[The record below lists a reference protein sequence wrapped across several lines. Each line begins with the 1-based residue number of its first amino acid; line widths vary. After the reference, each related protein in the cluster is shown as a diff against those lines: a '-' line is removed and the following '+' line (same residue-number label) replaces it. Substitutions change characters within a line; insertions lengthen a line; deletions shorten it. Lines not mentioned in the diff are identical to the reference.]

1 MASSKKIGYVI
12 TRAASL
18 KEYFTSSTSYDRPQ
32 WVPLSEASVYVS
44 PELAQQAAKKLW
56 MKGSF
61 AAKVQSI
68 QELLDIEMDM
78 APKKEPLPG
87 EEGKEQDSEM
97 VAAKQGDPALDG
109 EVEGVC
115 PECDCEPCECDD
127 AALADGE
134 PTDHIPT
141 DDQSFDAL
149 PSEEMPPEDELR
161 LGAEHEEDSM
171 LGQHLKRA
179 AGMENEETSFKV
191 GDTVV
196 PHIGPHKGVKH
207 KVVHVHK
214 DGDLN
219 IVPIGVPTARI
230 VYRLG
235 AAKARPNQVKAAGT
249 EDVWRSPGT
258 EGEENARLHP
268 EEIKML
274 GKKRMDMKEDSHW
287 KGISAT
293 HRKNV
298 EKTVTDLKKDGHEVY
313 MVDTYSKKNKKPE
326 RTILNIRMKDG
337 STSERI
343 VKEDEFKMPTR
354 PGNDPATPDENKDT
368 VPNLKAPYDSN
379 QIQFKDPVGTEDKPD
394 TDLYHAVAQE
404 HEDKVNV
411 PADLLSQLKAVVAEF
426 TKAAEDNNNVDDV
439 KGSFALT
446 AASALQQLVDDLELG
461 TVAGIKQAQI
471 HMTSYMNPIT
481 SHIPEDVLKFIAY
494 GGRKPSLKDLFAV
507 KWENVRGA
515 K

>member
-207 KVVHVHK
+207 KVTHVHK

-268 EEIKML
+268 EELKML
-274 GKKRMDMKEDSHW
+274 GKKRMDM
-287 KGISAT
+287 
-293 HRKNV
+293 
-298 EKTVTDLKKDGHEVY
+298 
-313 MVDTYSKKNKKPE
+313 
-326 RTILNIRMKDG
+326 
-337 STSERI
+337 
-343 VKEDEFKMPTR
+343 KEDEFKMPTR

-368 VPNLKAPYDSN
+368 IPNLKAPYDSN

-481 SHIPEDVLKFIAY
+481 SHIPEGVLKFIAY

-507 KWENVRGA
+507 KWDNVRGA

>member
-1 MASSKKIGYVI
+1 MASTKKTGYVI

-18 KEYFTSSTSYDRPQ
+18 KEYFTSSASYDRPQ

-56 MKGSF
+56 LKGSF
-61 AAKVQSI
+61 AAKIQSI

-78 APKKEPLPG
+78 AAKEPLPG
-87 EEGKEQDSEM
+87 EEGKKQDPEM
-97 VAAKQGDPALDG
+97 IAAKQSGETGDEL
-109 EVEGVC
+109 EGVC

-127 AALADGE
+127 EALADGE
-134 PTDHIPT
+134 PTDQIPT
-141 DDQSFDAL
+141 DATQSFDAL
-149 PSEEMPPEDELR
+149 PSDELPPEDSLR

-171 LGQHLKRA
+171 LTQHLKA
-179 AGMENEETSFKV
+179 ASGTENEETVCKV
-191 GDTVV
+191 GDMCV

-207 KVVHVHK
+207 EVIHVHK
-214 DGDLN
+214 DGDYN
-219 IVPIGVPTARI
+219 IRPIGVDAAKT

-235 AAKARPNQVKAAGT
+235 AAKAKPSQVKRINA
-249 EDVWRSPGT
+249 
-258 EGEENARLHP
+258 EGEEHAQLHP
-268 EEIKML
+268 EELKMF
-274 GKKRMDMKEDSHW
+274 GKKRMDMKED
-287 KGISAT
+287 AF
-293 HRKNV
+293 V
-298 EKTVTDLKKDGHEVY
+298 
-313 MVDTYSKKNKKPE
+313 
-326 RTILNIRMKDG
+326 
-337 STSERI
+337 
-343 VKEDEFKMPTR
+343 MPTR

-368 VPNLKAPYDSN
+368 VPNLKAPYDSK
-379 QIQFKDPVGTEDKPD
+379 QVDFKDPVGTEDKPQ

-404 HEDKVNV
+404 HADKVNV
-411 PADLLSQLKAVVAEF
+411 PAELKSQLKAVVDEF
-426 TKAAEDNNNVDDV
+426 TKAAEDSEHVDDV

-446 AASALQQLVDDLELG
+446 AASALQQLLDDLELG

-507 KWENVRGA
+507 KWDNVRGA